1 MNRPY
6 IFSLTFIDNINT
18 RIQTEDLEYSG
29 KFALLH
35 MKAFQSLIQKHP
47 SGISQITFLILIC
60 TREDTRTSKKLN
72 LKVMK
77 RQLRTKLREKVK
89 EQFKKSY

>member
-1 MNRPY
+1 
-6 IFSLTFIDNINT
+6 
-18 RIQTEDLEYSG
+18 
-29 KFALLH
+29 

-89 EQFKKSY
+89 